1 MEKKFKI
8 WEMALMAGLLVGFLG
23 APADA
28 MTTPLSRW
36 RVGESEIRYQVNIFP
51 FGFAPVEKS
60 TTVQIPLEEGG
71 YEIGFK
77 ILEWWE
83 AAFG

>member
-23 APADA
+23 TPADT
-28 MTTPLSRW
+28 MTTPLSCW
-36 RVGESEIRYQVNIFP
+36 QVGEGQIRYQVNIFP
-51 FGFAPVEKS
+51 FGFAPVEE
-60 TTVQIPLEEGG
+60 TAAVQTHQEETE
-71 YEIGFK
+71 YEIRFR

-83 AAFG
+83 ETFG